1 MSRLRCVNLLQ
12 HGWRSQIIQGERSQ
26 DSIYVQCK
34 SRQKYSKE
42 GASRVTETLS
52 EAVLTGRGTWE
63 PSKYVNGLDLELG
76 GGLPGVG
83 TCGNSWSCCLSCVL
97 YNL

>member
-1 MSRLRCVNLLQ
+1 MQS
-12 HGWRSQIIQGERSQ
+12 ERSQ

-42 GASRVTETLS
+42 GVSRVTETLS
-52 EAVLTGRGTWE
+52 GAVLNGRGTCE
-63 PSKYVNGLDLELG
+63 PSNYVNGLDIELG

-83 TCGNSWSCCLSCVL
+83 TYGNSWSCCLSCVL

>member
-1 MSRLRCVNLLQ
+1 M
-12 HGWRSQIIQGERSQ
+12 
-26 DSIYVQCK
+26 
-34 SRQKYSKE
+34 
-42 GASRVTETLS
+42 TETLS
-52 EAVLTGRGTWE
+52 GAVLTGRGTWE
-63 PSKYVNGLDLELG
+63 PSKYVNGLDIELG